1 MARNTTS
8 DPVGIEDDE
17 DIGLGEHEGPESQ
30 GEYAGEPFGRGAGG
44 TFGDEDR
51 DPSYGDHL
59 DPPPTDDPLI
69 DATAS
74 TGFGPRPDES
84 IVEDLTD
91 QLADR
96 LAIHPADISI
106 HVTDGTVTL
115 AGLVDNDHL
124 RNAAENLA
132 LTVPGVTA
140 VENHL
145 TVRDL

>member
-8 DPVGIEDDE
+8 DE

-30 GEYAGEPFGRGAGG
+30 GEYAGEPYGRAAGG
-44 TFGDEDR
+44 TYGDEDR
-51 DPSYGDHL
+51 DPTS
-59 DPPPTDDPLI
+59 DPSDAPPTDDPLI
-69 DATAS
+69 DAGAP

-91 QLADR
+91 QLSDR
-96 LAIHPADISI
+96 LDIHPADISI

-115 AGLVDNDHL
+115 AGLVDTDHV
-124 RNAAENLA
+124 RTAAENLA

-140 VENHL
+140 VENLL